1 MCKIFKEEPIA
12 IKGCFNYG
20 LKHIAKSMKHHGMIN
35 TYLESET
42 KNGMMAMV
50 KAWNCYNLKDPIN
63 SPIMKDIIKYNEFD
77 CRVIYDIVKYIRNNH
92 L

>member
-1 MCKIFKEEPIA
+1 
-12 IKGCFNYG
+12 
-20 LKHIAKSMKHHGMIN
+20 MIN

-50 KAWNCYNLKDPIN
+50 KAWNCYNLKDPVN
-63 SPIMKDIIKYNEFD
+63 SSIMKDIIKYNEFD

-92 L
+92 I